1 MSDKEHKS
9 IADSERSPASEAAD
23 DVEFG
28 PPGTHPEDEER
39 QEPEGTSGS
48 DTPKTGP
55 DGKPV
60 VPPSRGT
67 TH

>member
-1 MSDKEHKS
+1 MTDEESRN

-23 DVEFG
+23 EVEFG
-28 PPGTHPEDEER
+28 PPGTDPEDEQR
-39 QEPEGTSGS
+39 VEPPGTAKAA
-48 DTPKTGP
+48 DPKTGP
-55 DGKPV
+55 DGKPI